1 MESNIVKKLTV
12 YRETSR
18 GEEQKFE
25 IKIGEI
31 YYVGDKMDYS
41 APDGFQAE
49 RTSKIPN
56 PIEGA
61 KMTNLVAED
70 VRRSS
75 SDPESLKGK
84 YYDTCLTANSLRLK
98 SLLTEPGELETQL
111 ETIQEH
117 IIEPVEAMYGVG
129 SLSPTNYEFWTSPRG
144 SVRIFKNKFF
154 DTKEPEQLLQ
164 LYLLLMNHELSP
176 EKFEKRSAY
185 QFSQYTVKNFE
196 DTTDSATKNQFDR
209 NSAVFK
215 FMQQLDSNTE
225 NIGYMLEYIGVSG
238 VAGFTAK
245 EELNAIFNMYLDD
258 DIQNTKTFLKDF
270 EYLMSKTGQEVLS
283 IYKMLIKLDEKNQL
297 DKFNNEYYLDGQE
310 LGIKLKDV
318 AGKVAE
324 DKNLKK
330 VISEMYKKV
339 N

>member
-1 MESNIVKKLTV
+1 
-12 YRETSR
+12 
-18 GEEQKFE
+18 
-25 IKIGEI
+25 
-31 YYVGDKMDYS
+31 
-41 APDGFQAE
+41 
-49 RTSKIPN
+49 
-56 PIEGA
+56 
-61 KMTNLVAED
+61 
-70 VRRSS
+70 
-75 SDPESLKGK
+75 
-84 YYDTCLTANSLRLK
+84 
-98 SLLTEPGELETQL
+98 
-111 ETIQEH
+111 
-117 IIEPVEAMYGVG
+117 
-129 SLSPTNYEFWTSPRG
+129 
-144 SVRIFKNKFF
+144 
-154 DTKEPEQLLQ
+154 
-164 LYLLLMNHELSP
+164 MNHELSP